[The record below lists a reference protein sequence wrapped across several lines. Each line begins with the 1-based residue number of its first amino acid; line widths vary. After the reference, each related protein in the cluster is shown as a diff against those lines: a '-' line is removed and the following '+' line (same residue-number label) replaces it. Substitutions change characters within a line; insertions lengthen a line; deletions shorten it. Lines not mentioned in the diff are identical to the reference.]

1 MYRPRRTVSIL
12 WKLFAGFVIVSVVAG
27 PGVAYAQDAKS
38 QTPVNQGVG
47 FTSPGKCLYPACA
60 VPVVNVGPGLEYA
73 VKKDFL
79 LQLRFGLL
87 LAGLDA
93 MTLFTQTLAYDTAEW
108 VASGFQGQ
116 APGFWTDPFGDY
128 TQNLVLDATGEFML
142 SFSENFTK
150 GAFGLDLCK
159 PPLFPELSL
168 DLALGFPDINL
179 ARVGRPRS
187 RCPWTDIVANYG
199 DTYQSLS
206 NLDVSKNINASFSTG
221 GNDFSFGIG
230 AHLGFFGKVAGTK
243 NAGILSRL
251 EGGGFKPVTDFISGN
266 IQTPS
271 QMAKA
276 NVEEQMIRAPQAAKN
291 TNDSIK
297 LKAAFEAGVTQMG
310 LVAASTFTNV
320 LLSRLLDKVKA
331 LLKPDPSRSK
341 HVLPDLENP
350 FAAGLGATKPKE
362 LFASQYSDLLTPRVT
377 RQEDADI
384 LGELSACP
392 SDVRGRWHC
401 SMDEA
406 FALAIRQGALTVRQ
420 AIDQGFVNANWQLIP
435 STRLKDNQDPTC
447 RNRAFCAANLRKMRL
462 ARIIP
467 IGWELAAD
475 SSANQQSCTKSQ
487 GCITLGDA
495 IRKFDDCNDEGKLD
509 QDHPYCHLVD
519 PNWVLTIFPAQCL
532 TKGFSNVLFPAGG
545 RMDEGQDTPLRLPP
559 EAAGA
564 GVGGFGYCMAEQTFW
579 QFEAPKCE
587 EQFASCR
594 TFQPRGQAAKPVS
607 YVRAT
612 IDYGSCQEAN
622 VGCMWY
628 AAKRLPDKA
637 DDASAWDN
645 GYASTTDRVYFDKTM
660 QTCDA
665 KSDGCTSLR
674 KVVPG
679 TPALNLVQNG
689 SFESTTGTPSVPEA
703 WTNKS
708 DDEWEYAAPTV
719 VAGSA
724 SALGSQAH

>member
-1 MYRPRRTVSIL
+1 MNRPRSTASL
-12 WKLFAGFVIVSVVAG
+12 WWKLFAGFVIASVVALDPLTGIIVSG
-27 PGVAYAQDAKS
+27 PNVARAQDAKAT
-38 QTPVNQGVG
+38 TPVNQGMG
-47 FTSPGKCLYPACA
+47 FTAPGACAYPACA
-60 VPVVNVGPGLEYA
+60 VPVVDVGPGLEYA
-73 VKKDFL
+73 FKKDFGV
-79 LQLRFGLL
+79 QLRFGLM
-87 LAGLDA
+87 LAALDA
-93 MTLFTQTLAYDTAEW
+93 LTLFSQTIAYDTAEW

-116 APGFWTDPFGDY
+116 APGFFTDPFGEY
-128 TQNLVLDATGEFML
+128 TQNLVLDATGEFMG
-142 SFSENFTK
+142 SFSENFTE
-150 GAFGLDLCK
+150 GAFGIDLCK

-179 ARVGRPRS
+179 SRVGRPRPKCS
-187 RCPWTDIVANYG
+187 WTDIVANYG

-206 NLDVSKNINASFSTG
+206 NLDISKNINASFST
-221 GNDFSFGIG
+221 
-230 AHLGFFGKVAGTK
+230 
-243 NAGILSRL
+243 
-251 EGGGFKPVTDFISGN
+251 
-266 IQTPS
+266 
-271 QMAKA
+271 
-276 NVEEQMIRAPQAAKN
+276 
-291 TNDSIK
+291 
-297 LKAAFEAGVTQMG
+297 
-310 LVAASTFTNV
+310 
-320 LLSRLLDKVKA
+320 
-331 LLKPDPSRSK
+331 
-341 HVLPDLENP
+341 
-350 FAAGLGATKPKE
+350 GLGATKPKE

-545 RMDEGQDTPLRLPP
+545 RMDECQDTALCLERD
-559 EAAGA
+559 AAGKC
-564 GVGGFGYCMAEQTFW
+564 VGGFGYCMAEQTFW

-612 IDYGSCQEAN
+612 IDYGSCNESN

-679 TPALNLVQNG
+679 KPALNLVQNG

-719 VAGSA
+719 VTGTAA
-724 SALGSQAH
+724 VHGSQALVLPESDKLVQDVLGVRPLHTYTLSFYARRYINTPDGASVYVVPHDEDGDTITKGSGDPTYFKSI